1 MEVLIEY
8 GEEQE
13 IMESFRGNKRTA
25 KGYQKLLAGHVH
37 NVGMKRTYD
46 LTVEQVQ
53 ARINWLRQMR
63 VKDAVLNKSTPPF
76 LARARL
82 NYLMSP
88 KK

>member
-37 NVGMKRTYD
+37 DVGMKRTYN
-46 LTVEQVQ
+46 LTVEQVHAGKNQ
-53 ARINWLRQMR
+53 LVTSDEGKRCGSQQVNTP
-63 VKDAVLNKSTPPF
+63 VFSTCKAELSHEP
-76 LARARL
+76 
-82 NYLMSP
+82 
-88 KK
+88 